1 MNVCSLLS
9 GKESSVV
16 SPIIYV
22 IFFLF
27 CFVFPPLSFEMMY
40 ILLIATYAVL
50 KAHEKYIYIYIY
62 A

>member
-1 MNVCSLLS
+1 MLFAFWQ
-9 GKESSVV
+9 GKFCCVTHY
-16 SPIIYV
+16 ICN
-22 IFFLF
+22 FFLF

-62 A
+62 K